1 MTTLRAGE
9 ERPVQQLAA
18 GIAIG
23 IAIVVGL
30 GMIFLA
36 MAFGSCDAMGGTC
49 PRERPSLL
57 EDDVFGMAAFGTALV
72 VAVPIF
78 LSRPSKRRLVIAVA
92 VGLVAAF
99 LVGMAV
105 SEGAAHVG

>member
-1 MTTLRAGE
+1 MTTLRAAE

-49 PRERPSLL
+49 HGERPSLL
-57 EDDVFGMAAFGTALV
+57 EDDVFGMAAFGTALI

-78 LSRPSKRRLVIAVA
+78 LSHPSKRRFVMA
-92 VGLVAAF
+92 VGLGLIAAF
-99 LVGMAV
+99 LVGMAA
-105 SEGAAHVG
+105 SEAARAG